1 MKKAILIP
9 SLVFLISLLL
19 LTYKL
24 GNSTLHPWDEAGYAS
39 IARNMARDC
48 QILEMKFNG
57 NNYWDHPPLG
67 FYAIALSFKLFGVS
81 EFTARLP
88 MAVLAAA
95 SATVLYLIMLKFF
108 SSKPLALAAPL
119 ILISSRWFLIRA
131 RSADLE
137 SVLLFT
143 QILFFYLSFPAKSV
157 KNIVPAAL
165 AFSLSLLA
173 KSAISITLFPLLL
186 AALYNSFKHHPVT
199 LSTLTKLLLALTLP
213 ILPWY
218 GYNFFLYG
226 PSFLEQNLFITGLR
240 RGSASGVDWQ
250 STSRTLLYLR
260 SAIHKWFLPLTTS
273 LVCSLPFLNRRHIRW
288 IVAYLL
294 LSAFPYFLSSETQ
307 IWHLLTII
315 PPLSLLIPT
324 VFYELSRA
332 LLHSLSR
339 PSLSQPLLRLVPISI
354 LTAVLLIS
362 LISFSSYWPQI
373 INLPRFV
380 SPAARLGQEAKS
392 RDLPLLLQDNTYAPS
407 VIFYSDKVVS
417 VITRVDDLE
426 KRNRP
431 FQIIT
436 RKFLLQN
443 LHDYE
448 VVSTSGDT

>member
-24 GNSTLHPWDEAGYAS
+24 GNSTLHPWDEAWYAS
-39 IARNMARDC
+39 IARNMARDG

-143 QILFFYLSFPAKSV
+143 QILFFYLSFQAKSV

-173 KSAISITLFPLLL
+173 KSAISRTLFPLLL

-240 RGSASGVDWQ
+240 RCSASGVDWQ

-294 LSAFPYFLSSETQ
+294 LSAFPYFLSS
-307 IWHLLTII
+307 
-315 PPLSLLIPT
+315 
-324 VFYELSRA
+324 
-332 LLHSLSR
+332 LSR

-380 SPAARLGQEAKS
+380 SHEARLAQEAKS